1 MKRKDMTKHSD
12 VQNQLYDYAM
22 NALDDDA
29 RRDVEQHLSSCRNC
43 AEDLKDLKQAI
54 AFLPHPSVQPSDAK
68 DEVFWNSLANNIER
82 EIRLHAQPKPSFIAE
97 LYAKGKAFFTL
108 RPAYAYAIGGSLAT
122 IVLAFVLIRF
132 NSEKRIETAELQPMP
147 IDSSIVLAQYEAQE
161 RVSRYFQKSRTLL
174 VGLANM
180 KTDDAANFDLRAEK
194 TNARTLIR
202 EARFVKMQPINNR
215 TERLVNDLE
224 RILIELA
231 NLEETND
238 IPNVE
243 MIRSGIHQE
252 NLLFKIRMAEASF
265 DTSRRVAKEKIY

>member
-1 MKRKDMTKHSD
+1 MTKHSD
-12 VQNQLYDYAM
+12 IQHQLYDYAT
-22 NALDDDA
+22 NALDDNA
-29 RRDVEQHLSSCRNC
+29 RRNIEQHLTSCTTC
-43 AEDLKDLKQAI
+43 AEDLKELQQAI
-54 AFLPHPSVQPSDAK
+54 ALLPLPSTSPSDEK
-68 DEVFWNSLANNIER
+68 DEAFWNHLAMNVEK
-82 EIRLHAQPKPSFIAE
+82 EIRQSKQPKMNPFTEFVESIRS
-97 LYAKGKAFFTL
+97 FFTL
-108 RPAYAYAIGGSLAT
+108 RPSYAYAIGGSLAMMVLG
-122 IVLAFVLIRF
+122 IVFFRMQPKENVEVAETRPVQSDSTVMLARF
-132 NSEKRIETAELQPMP
+132 TRS
-147 IDSSIVLAQYEAQE
+147 QE
-161 RVSRYFQKSRTLL
+161 RVGQYFRKSRTLL

-180 KTDDAANFDLRAEK
+180 KTDDAANFDLSAEK
-194 TNARTLIR
+194 VKARTLIR

-265 DTSRRVAKEKIY
+265 DTSRRVGRERIY

>member
-1 MKRKDMTKHSD
+1 MKHSD
-12 VQNQLYDYAM
+12 IQNQLYDYAM
-22 NALDDDA
+22 SALNDDA
-29 RRDVEQHLSSCRNC
+29 RRNVEQHLSSCKQC
-43 AEDLKDLKQAI
+43 SEALKELQQAI
-54 AFLPHPSVQPSDAK
+54 ALLPHPSTQPSDEK
-68 DEVFWNSLANNIER
+68 DEAFWNRLALNVEKEVRRNN
-82 EIRLHAQPKPSFIAE
+82 QPKVNNV
-97 LYAKGKAFFTL
+97 GKIVESIRSFFTL
-108 RPAYAYAIGGSLAT
+108 RPSYAYMIGGSLAT
-122 IVLAFVLIRF
+122 VLLAAVLFRWQPTE
-132 NSEKRIETAELQPMP
+132 SEQIADIQPVQN
-147 IDSSIVLAQYEAQE
+147 DSTIMLTNYQKNQE

-180 KTDDAANFDLRAEK
+180 KTDDAANFDLSAEK
-194 TNARTLIR
+194 TKARTLIS

-231 NLEETND
+231 NLEEAND

-265 DTSRRVAKEKIY
+265 DTSRRVARERIY